1 MSEAIHR
8 PVPFF
13 VVRTPLLPFETIL
26 EWSAQGPD
34 EDVLLAQLLQL
45 ARRPEVA
52 DAIALA
58 SESLAAEMQNEHPPR
73 RVLLALARYVT
84 RAAARPTP
92 FGLLAGYSAGRIGD
106 ATSLEL
112 PPASAYERRT
122 ELGIESI
129 GRFLTTLDDTARA
142 NAPLTVASTLYET
155 GAQVRYIEERGKE
168 HALRAARGGRELR
181 LALDLARQGLT
192 ALQVAE
198 RLAAELGVPSAAAER
213 YVEQLVAAQLVLPDL
228 QPRLTAADPLTDVAG
243 RLRAVDGARAALLD
257 AVAHELHTIDA
268 RGLGANDYTE
278 LREHIAA
285 IAPGTALPDA
295 LHVLLRKPA
304 PNMTLDEA
312 TARSIYDAIDL
323 LRRMFGDEETDSLR
337 IFRDRFLERYE
348 LRFVPLTEAL
358 DEELGVGFAGYGDE
372 ASDDLP
378 LLRDVHFPARPT
390 LPRWRNAHRVLIE
403 KVGHAV
409 ASGAIEI
416 ELTPDDLERM
426 SADDPPPFPDSLA
439 SFVTLCGDG
448 RVFVRS
454 AFGPSGAQFVG
465 RFCGGDSELTE
476 QVRDWLRDEERL
488 RPDAVFAEVV
498 MLPDGRD
505 ANVVVRPALR
515 DHEIPFLG
523 HASVPPERRIAVSDL
538 LLGVRNGRFVLWS
551 RSLDREVIARVTTAH
566 NFKTRG
572 VSVYRLVGAMQK
584 ERDAGSVYWE
594 WGPLAEL
601 PFLPRVRYGNVIFAR
616 AAWLVTAGEIEPLRQ
631 GDAAQRLAAAQ
642 SLAERRRMPRFM
654 LFVQGDNELVVDW
667 TNVVTIDAFT
677 AVAYQRGGRLDEM
690 LPAPDALAVHGPEG
704 HFTHELVLPFVRNES
719 RTKPVRRPV
728 LMPLA
733 QRTFP
738 PGSEWLYLKIYCGY
752 ATEDRLIADTI
763 LPAMNRMREEGRI
776 DRWFFIRYVDPAF
789 HLRLRVH
796 GAPDVLWTSVLAE
809 LTSLFTPMMEMGTVA
824 KLQLDTYSREA
835 ERYGGADAI
844 RIAEAIFEADS
855 DAVAAVMPFLQAD
868 SELRWQLGGYGSER
882 LLVDCGLELDAR
894 LKLMAALTDD
904 FGREMG
910 NDRGIRD
917 DLARKNRTVRP
928 ALDALFASAES
939 QPWFAAYEERSRRTR
954 PLVARLR
961 AMELEAKFEDVVA
974 SYLHM
979 HLNRVFRFIPRK
991 QERVLYDILHRRYLS
1006 ERARIQPV
1014 KSGRS
1019 SGT

>member
-1 MSEAIHR
+1 MNDAMHR
-8 PVPFF
+8 PVSFF

-26 EWSAQGPD
+26 DWSAAGPD
-34 EDVLLAQLLQL
+34 EDALLVHLLAV

-58 SESLAAEMQNEHPPR
+58 SESLAAEMKDAHPPR

-92 FGLLAGYSAGRIGD
+92 FGLFAGYTAGRIGD
-106 ATSLEL
+106 MTSLEL

-122 ELGIESI
+122 ELGIGSI
-129 GRFLTTLDDTARA
+129 ARFLATMDDDSRA

-155 GAQVRYIEERGKE
+155 GSQVRYIEERGKE

-192 ALQVAE
+192 ATQLAE
-198 RLAAELGVPSAAAER
+198 RLASDLSVPVAAATR
-213 YVEQLVAAQLVLPDL
+213 YVEQLIASQLVLPDV
-228 QPRLTAADPLTDVAG
+228 QPRLTAANPLTDVAD
-243 RLRAVDGARAALLD
+243 RLRVADGARAALLD
-257 AVAHELHTIDA
+257 EVARELHTIDT
-268 RGLGANDYTE
+268 RGLGANDYTR
-278 LREHIAA
+278 LREHIEAM
-285 IAPGTALPDA
+285 APNSPLPAA
-295 LHVLLRKPA
+295 LHVLLHKPS
-304 PNMTLDEA
+304 PSMTLDEA
-312 TARSIYDAIDL
+312 TAGAIYDAIDA
-323 LRRMFGDEETDSLR
+323 LRRMFGDEERDSLR

-378 LLRDVHFPARPT
+378 LLRDVHFPVKPT

-403 KVGHAV
+403 KLGRVLAAGET
-409 ASGAIEI
+409 EI
-416 ELTPDDLERM
+416 ELTGDDVERM
-426 SADDPPPFPDSLA
+426 AADDPPPFPDSLA

-448 RVFVRS
+448 RLFVRS

-465 RFCGGDSELTE
+465 RFCNGDEALTR
-476 QVRDWLRDEERL
+476 QVREWLREEERL

-515 DHEIPFLG
+515 EYEIPFLG
-523 HASVPPERRIAVSDL
+523 HASVAPERRIDVSDL

-551 RSLDREVIARVTTAH
+551 RSLDREVIPRVTTAH

-616 AAWLVTAGEIEPLRQ
+616 AAWLVTPDELKPLRA
-631 GDAAQRLAAAQ
+631 GAGAQRLAAARE
-642 SLAERRRMPRFM
+642 LAGRRRMPRFM
-654 LFVQGDNELVVDW
+654 LFVQGDNELVIDW
-667 TNVVTIDAFT
+667 TNIVTIDAFT
-677 AVAYQRGGRLDEM
+677 AVAHERGGRLDEM

-704 HFTHELVLPFVRNES
+704 HFTHELVLPFVRREARS
-719 RTKPVRRPV
+719 TKPVRRPAIV
-728 LMPLA
+728 PLA

-738 PGSEWLYLKIYCGY
+738 PGSEWMYLKIYCGY

-763 LPAMNRMREEGRI
+763 LPAMRGLRDQGKI

-796 GAPDVLWTSVLAE
+796 GAPEVLWTTVLAD
-809 LTSLFTPMMEMGTVA
+809 LTSRFAPMMEIGTVA
-824 KLQLDTYSREA
+824 KVQIDTYSRET

-844 RIAEAIFEADS
+844 GVAEAIFEADS
-855 DAVAAVMPFLQAD
+855 DAVAAVMPFLLAD
-868 SELRWQLGGYGSER
+868 SELRWQLAAYGSDR
-882 LLVDCGLELDAR
+882 LLADCGFDLHARLEL
-894 LKLMAALTDD
+894 MQALTDD
-904 FGREMG
+904 FGRELG
-910 NDRGIRD
+910 NDRGMRD
-917 DLARKNRTVRP
+917 DLARKNRAVRP
-928 ALDALFASAES
+928 ALETLFATAES
-939 QPWFAAYEERSRRTR
+939 QPWFAAFEERSRRTR
-954 PLVARLR
+954 PLAVRVRSLDLTVR
-961 AMELEAKFEDVVA
+961 YEDVVA

-991 QERVLYDILHRRYLS
+991 QERVLYDVLHRRYLA
-1006 ERARIQPV
+1006 ERARTRTV
-1014 KSGRS
+1014 TR
-1019 SGT
+1019 